1 VLLGEIM
8 FRYCLIDDSVPLAQS
23 NLLGVRADPEK
34 ILTGV
39 YPLSGSTSSISLQ
52 DLNNFH
58 SKYVQ
63 IQRDLNFL
71 SGALGPHSAIRRS
84 AHARSHILY
93 V

>member
-1 VLLGEIM
+1 M

-39 YPLSGSTSSISLQ
+39 YPLSGGTSSISLQ